1 MAFGLNFQTDSD
13 SDSVSVHDIYQNDSN
28 SINTPAIPKSIGS
41 PAIPKKENLK
51 LTDRTE
57 RNKTIIQ
64 SEQHQKEQFLSKKE
78 KSKTLKNFKSL
89 NPDVQKT
96 ELEHHSTDQNLII
109 ETTNK

>member
-89 NPDVQKT
+89 DP
-96 ELEHHSTDQNLII
+96 EAA
-109 ETTNK
+109 